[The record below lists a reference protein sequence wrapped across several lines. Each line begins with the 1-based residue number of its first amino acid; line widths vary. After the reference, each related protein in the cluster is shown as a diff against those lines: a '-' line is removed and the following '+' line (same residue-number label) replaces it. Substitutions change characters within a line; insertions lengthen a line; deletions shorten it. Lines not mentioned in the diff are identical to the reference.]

1 MIRVNLLPIK
11 QARRRSQGRAQLF
24 LFAGL
29 IIVEV
34 LALFAFYLVVSEDRD
49 AKQTEVTALQEQRR
63 EIEQEVSEAER
74 LQEEK
79 AALEAQLAV
88 LQELEARRIGP
99 VRMLDEIQAMLSP
112 PRNEEERVTQL
123 RRGWNVDWDTRRLWM
138 EQFNEGGGEFQ
149 LNGFAGSHD
158 DVAEFLQRMTTARYF
173 FNVELEV
180 VERTGGGRGRDGAR
194 LVQFRIHGEL
204 SYTGHETETAAE
216 DS

>member
-49 AKQTEVTALQEQRR
+49 AKQTEVAALQEQVR

-79 AALEAQLAV
+79 AA
-88 LQELEARRIGP
+88 LEARRIGP

-112 PRNEEERVTQL
+112 PRNEEERVNQL
-123 RRGWNVDWDTRRLWM
+123 RREWNVDWDTRRLWV
-138 EQFNEGGGEFQ
+138 EQFTEGGGEFQ

-180 VERTGGGRGRDGAR
+180 VERAGGGRGRDGAR